1 MSGIKGLKAGFVE
14 ICCESA
20 VEFLGEHFLS
30 KNLRAEMPTVAAFI
44 DQMRD
49 AFGADFINET
59 IRAGMQGQPV
69 FHASENG
76 HSVGTPLPYDARQ
89 AVSLADVSIGPW
101 NRASAPQNATS
112 KGKK

>member
-1 MSGIKGLKAGFVE
+1 MTKPLRLAMPFTTAIIDDFRAHWPEAGVVEAVKAG
-14 ICCESA
+14 
-20 VEFLGEHFLS
+20 
-30 KNLRAEMPTVAAFI
+30 I
-44 DQMRD
+44 D
-49 AFGADFINET
+49 
-59 IRAGMQGQPV
+59 GQPV

-89 AVSLADVSIGPW
+89 AISLADVSIGPW

>member
-1 MSGIKGLKAGFVE
+1 MPFTTSIIDDFRTHWPEAGVVE
-14 ICCESA
+14 A
-20 VEFLGEHFLS
+20 V
-30 KNLRAEMPTVAAFI
+30 K
-44 DQMRD
+44 
-49 AFGADFINET
+49 
-59 IRAGMQGQPV
+59 AGMQGQPV

>member
-1 MSGIKGLKAGFVE
+1 MTKP
-14 ICCESA
+14 
-20 VEFLGEHFLS
+20 
-30 KNLRAEMPTVAAFI
+30 LRQKMPLVAAFI
-44 DQMRD
+44 DDLRA
-49 AFGADFINET
+49 AFGAECINDI
-59 IRAGMQGQPV
+59 IRAGLQGQPV

>member
-1 MSGIKGLKAGFVE
+1 MTKPLRLAMPFTTAIIDDFRAHWPEAGVVE
-14 ICCESA
+14 A
-20 VEFLGEHFLS
+20 V
-30 KNLRAEMPTVAAFI
+30 K
-44 DQMRD
+44 
-49 AFGADFINET
+49 
-59 IRAGMQGQPV
+59 AGMQGQPV

-89 AVSLADVSIGPW
+89 AISLADVSIGPW

>member
-1 MSGIKGLKAGFVE
+1 
-14 ICCESA
+14 
-20 VEFLGEHFLS
+20 
-30 KNLRAEMPTVAAFI
+30 MPTVAAFI

>member
-1 MSGIKGLKAGFVE
+1 MTKPLRLAMPFTTAIIDDFRAHWPEAGVVE
-14 ICCESA
+14 A
-20 VEFLGEHFLS
+20 V
-30 KNLRAEMPTVAAFI
+30 K
-44 DQMRD
+44 
-49 AFGADFINET
+49 
-59 IRAGMQGQPV
+59 AGMQGQPV

>member
-1 MSGIKGLKAGFVE
+1 MTKPLRLAMPFTTAIIDDFRAHWPEAGVVEAVKSGI
-14 ICCESA
+14 
-20 VEFLGEHFLS
+20 
-30 KNLRAEMPTVAAFI
+30 
-44 DQMRD
+44 D
-49 AFGADFINET
+49 
-59 IRAGMQGQPV
+59 GQPV

-89 AVSLADVSIGPW
+89 AISLADVSIGPW